1 MYVMFAMEV
10 CMHGW
15 YGMLWCGMVWNGMIW
30 YGMAWYVWDGMDG
43 KVR

>member
-1 MYVMFAMEV
+1 MFAMEV